1 MKDGIEPRDRYSFI
15 DEELKRR
22 ESACQFRRLKPLVPA
37 CGVTVLA
44 DGREMVNF
52 SSNDYLGLSKHPFLV
67 ERASEYLHKYGAG
80 ATASRLVCGSYDCFH
95 RVEEKLAAFKGTKRA
110 LVLNSGFQANVSL
123 LPALADKNSLIIS
136 DSLNHA
142 SIIQG
147 ALLSRCKVVKAPH
160 NDIAAVRKTLE
171 ENRGAGHSRI
181 LIVTE
186 SVFSMDG
193 DIGNIEALSGLAREF
208 DALLMV
214 DEAHATGV
222 FGPNGAGLCHGL
234 SVDLVMGTFGKALG
248 SFGAY
253 AACSDKMYH
262 YLVNRCGGFIYST
275 ALPPSVIGAVDAALD
290 LVPKMDAERKN
301 LADNSLF
308 LRESLNALGF
318 STGASQSQIV
328 PVIIGG
334 EAETLSLSA
343 HLSDNGVL
351 AAAIRPPT
359 VEKGKSRIRLSLSAL
374 HSREMVENL
383 VSVFASWKRP

>member
-1 MKDGIEPRDRYSFI
+1 MKDGFEAKNKYDFI
-15 DEELKRR
+15 DDELKRR
-22 ESACQFRRLKPLVPA
+22 ESACQLRLLKPLVPTG
-37 CGVTVLA
+37 GVTVNA
-44 DGREMVNF
+44 DGRTMVNF
-52 SSNDYLGLSKHPFLV
+52 SSNDYMGLSKHPLLV
-67 ERASEYLHKYGAG
+67 ERAAEYLFKYGAG
-80 ATASRLVCGSYDCFH
+80 STASRLVCGSYDCFH
-95 RVEEKLAAFKGTKRA
+95 KIEEKLAAFKGTRRA
-110 LVLNSGFQANVSL
+110 LILNSGFQANVSL
-123 LPALADKNSLIIS
+123 IPALADENTLIIS

-147 ALLSRCKVVKAPH
+147 VRLCRCKVIKAPH
-160 NDIAAVRKTLE
+160 NDMSAMRRILT
-171 ENRGAGHSRI
+171 ENQNAGHSRI

-193 DIGNIEALSGLAREF
+193 DISDIAALSRLAGEF

-222 FGPNGAGLCHGL
+222 FGEKGAGLCKGL

-253 AACSDKMYH
+253 AACSEKMYH

-275 ALPPSVIGAVDAALD
+275 ALPPAVIGAVDAALD
-290 LVPKMDAERKN
+290 LIPQMDRERHN
-301 LADNSLF
+301 LSENATF

-328 PVIIGG
+328 PVIIGD
-334 EAETLSLSA
+334 EAETLALSA
-343 HLSDNGVL
+343 KLSEKGFL
-351 AAAIRPPT
+351 AVAIRPPT

-374 HSREMVENL
+374 HTREMVERL

>member
-15 DEELKRR
+15 DDELLRR
-22 ESACQFRRLKPLVPA
+22 ESACQFRRLKPLFPA
-37 CGVTVLA
+37 GGVTVLA
-44 DGREMVNF
+44 DEREMVNF
-52 SSNDYLGLSKHPFLV
+52 SSNDYLGLSKHPLMV
-67 ERASEYLHKYGAG
+67 ERSSEYLHKYGAG
-80 ATASRLVCGSYDCFH
+80 STASRLVCGSYDCFH
-95 RVEEKLAAFKGTKRA
+95 RVEEKLAAFKGAERA

-123 LPALADKNSLIIS
+123 IPALADKNSLIVS

-147 ALLSRCKVVKAPH
+147 VLSSRCRVAKAPH
-160 NDIAAVRKTLE
+160 NDIAAVRKILE
-171 ENRGAGHSRI
+171 ENRGGGHSRT

-193 DIGNIEALSGLAREF
+193 DIGNIKALSGLAREF
-208 DALLMV
+208 DAFLMV

-222 FGPNGAGLCHGL
+222 FGPKGAGLCHGL
-234 SVDLVMGTFGKALG
+234 PVDLVMGTFGKALG

-253 AACSDKMYH
+253 AACSERMYH

-275 ALPPSVIGAVDAALD
+275 ALPPSVIGAVDAALE
-290 LVPKMDAERKN
+290 LVPEMDAERKA
-301 LADNSLF
+301 LLENSAF
-308 LRESLNALGF
+308 LRESLEALGF

-334 EAETLSLSA
+334 EAEALSLSA

-359 VEKGKSRIRLSLSAL
+359 VERGKSRIRLSLSVL
-374 HSREMVENL
+374 HSRKMVEDL